1 MLYPLGVGAELW
13 TMKNALKEAYAW
25 QPVYAAFIV
34 AVMVGYI
41 PGTSDSYDADS
52 GFSTLFLHMVRQRQ
66 KILGKP
72 SGKKAATKKEQ

>member
-13 TMKNALKEAYAW
+13 TMKNALKEAYVW

-41 PGTSDSYDADS
+41 PGTSDSYGADS
-52 GFSTLFLHMVRQRQ
+52 GFYNLFTHMVRQRR
-66 KILGKP
+66 KVLGKAN
-72 SGKKAATKKEQ
+72 GEKAATKKEQ